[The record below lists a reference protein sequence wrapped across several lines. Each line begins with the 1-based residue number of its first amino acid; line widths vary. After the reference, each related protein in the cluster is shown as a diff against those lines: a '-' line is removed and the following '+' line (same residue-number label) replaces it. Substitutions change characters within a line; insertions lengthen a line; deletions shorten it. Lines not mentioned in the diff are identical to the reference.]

1 MSLRD
6 LIYLCPFC
14 GGDPVEEKGMRLR
27 CPKCERTFE
36 EVVRSAK
43 IRVEFPSGEG
53 EDIAPGALARRVE
66 EAGSGTRRA
75 TTRSGELAFES
86 RASARIAKVEEP
98 VFHGKE
104 VVGFIERRGSPRA
117 GTLLLAGDR
126 VRFEMDEGGVMEWPL
141 LDIRALQGSSS
152 SLQISP
158 LEGGVVTFRF
168 EEESSRRWEELLKA
182 GLRRMWSEA
191 GRGEI
196 AEFQPRIRV
205 R

>member
-1 MSLRD
+1 
-6 LIYLCPFC
+6 
-14 GGDPVEEKGMRLR
+14 
-27 CPKCERTFE
+27 
-36 EVVRSAK
+36 
-43 IRVEFPSGEG
+43 
-53 EDIAPGALARRVE
+53 
-66 EAGSGTRRA
+66 
-75 TTRSGELAFES
+75 
-86 RASARIAKVEEP
+86 
-98 VFHGKE
+98 
-104 VVGFIERRGSPRA
+104 
-117 GTLLLAGDR
+117 
-126 VRFEMDEGGVMEWPL
+126 MEWPL